1 MSGSSVPDFS
11 AEVYAAVD
19 RALKQHPPLN
29 PSHWDSIAEYVNDE
43 YDPLKRPDVI
53 GYLILGSYRRGFRE
67 RLRAAQHEIEKSRTS
82 TYPVVLGDTPEID
95 LIPDDLSFFL
105 RFHLLA
111 TGADEIIGVYEKDSG
126 GESPELGKVTATYFD
141 DVRVLPRGYT
151 GLSNEA
157 LNTPMDVKEAATE
170 IYQAEELA
178 DAQKRNELVGLLETA
193 RQEGIDVT
201 QEEIVDHLKDR
212 DADSPGYSWVHLCEF
227 RRLER
232 VGRCHAWQLNQKLR
246 DTARSLPSRHPPD

>member
-1 MSGSSVPDFS
+1 MSDERIPGHG
-11 AEVYAAVD
+11 AAVYAAVD
-19 RALKQHPPLN
+19 RALKEHPPLD
-29 PSHWDSIAEYVNDE
+29 PSQWDNIAEYVNDE

-95 LIPDDLSFFL
+95 LVPDDLSFFL

-111 TGADEIIGVYEKDSG
+111 TGADEIIGIYEKDSG
-126 GESPELGKVTATYFD
+126 GESPELGKVTVTYFD
-141 DVRVLPRGYT
+141 DIRVLPRGYT
-151 GLSNEA
+151 GLSADA
-157 LNTPMDVKEAATE
+157 LTTPMAVKEAATE
-170 IYQAEELA
+170 IYHAEEQTN
-178 DAQKRNELVGLLETA
+178 AQKRKELRGILETA
-193 RQEGIDVT
+193 RQKGIDIT
-201 QEEIVDHLKDR
+201 EAEIVDHLKDR

-232 VGRCHAWQLNQKLR
+232 VGRCHAWQLNQELR
-246 DTARSLPSRHPPD
+246 DTARSLPSQHPPE